1 MLSHQY
7 TRTHVISNTH
17 AHTPDEPMRM
27 FDLAPSEWDAF
38 AAAVAAIAASQER
51 KQNAFGHFMH
61 WLDRCGR
68 RVCYS

>member
-1 MLSHQY
+1 
-7 TRTHVISNTH
+7 
-17 AHTPDEPMRM
+17 M